1 MQPMTITQFINQ
13 IHQASQWTHAID
25 NKLSQVGDE
34 LVGAVA
40 TFVVHSCTGLWQINA
55 LIPSGY

>member
-1 MQPMTITQFINQ
+1 MTITQFINQ